1 MSSIDVAKRVLKTE
15 AEAVEGLIA
24 RLGPEFDKAVEVL
37 QGCEGRI
44 VVTGM
49 GKTGIIGRKI
59 SATFASIGVPSFFMS
74 AAEARHGDMGMVEPG
89 DVVLAISN
97 SGETEEVVLLLPT
110 VKEIGARL
118 IALTG
123 NAGSTLARYSD
134 VVLDV
139 GVEKEA
145 CPLGLVPTSSTT
157 ASLAMGDALAV
168 ALIERT
174 GLNAEEFAAYHPGG
188 SLGKRFIK
196 VKDVM
201 RCGGASAI
209 VRRDAVM
216 KDVLLAITA
225 ARAGAALVVDEEG
238 VLAGIFTDGDLRR
251 SLERHPDLMERT
263 VDDFM
268 VPDPVRIG
276 SGELVVEALKI
287 MRGDN
292 PKKRKLDEI
301 PVVDRDGKP
310 LGILDVVDL
319 ISYRIELK

>member
-15 AEAVEGLIA
+15 AEAIEGLISKV
-24 RLGPEFDKAVEVL
+24 GPSFDQAVEML
-37 QGCEGRI
+37 HECEGRI

-59 SATFASIGVPSFFMS
+59 SATFASIGVLSFFMS
-74 AAEARHGDMGMVEPG
+74 AAEARHGDMGMVERE

-118 IALTG
+118 IAVTG
-123 NAGSTLARYSD
+123 DAESTLANHSD

-157 ASLAMGDALAV
+157 ASLVMGDALAV
-168 ALIERT
+168 ALIERRE
-174 GLNAEEFAAYHPGG
+174 LKAEEFAAYHPGG
-188 SLGKRFIK
+188 SLGKKLLK
-196 VKDVM
+196 VRDVM
-201 RCGGASAI
+201 RCGDASAV
-209 VRRDAVM
+209 VRRGTAV

-225 ARAGAALVVDEEG
+225 ARAGAALVVDEKG
-238 VLAGIFTDGDLRR
+238 ILAGIFTDGDLRR
-251 SLERHPDLMERT
+251 SIERYPDLMERP

-268 VPDPVRIG
+268 AADPVKIG
-276 SGELVVEALKI
+276 AESLVVEALKV

-301 PVVDRDGKP
+301 PVVDPEGKT

-319 ISYRIELK
+319 ISYRIDLK